1 MSEVIGKVLVSIP
14 GKDKTFNGDEL
25 TSAVQQAIL
34 YLKELEKGF
43 FDE

>member
-1 MSEVIGKVLVSIP
+1 MSEPIEKVLVSIP
-14 GKDKTFNGDEL
+14 GKDKVFKGDEL

-34 YLKELEKGF
+34 YLKELEKDI

>member
-1 MSEVIGKVLVSIP
+1 MGEQIEKVLISVA
-14 GKDKTFNGDEL
+14 GEDKVFEGDEL

-34 YLKELEKGF
+34 YLKKLEKDF

>member
-1 MSEVIGKVLVSIP
+1 MNEPITKVFVSIP
-14 GKDKTFNGDEL
+14 GKCTTFKGDEL

>member
-1 MSEVIGKVLVSIP
+1 MDEQITKVVVMIP
-14 GKDKTFNGDEL
+14 GKDKIFKGDAL

-34 YLKELEKGF
+34 YLKELEKDF